1 MKRMMVASLVIAGLT
16 FGAAITVADDVAE
29 VGKKAPNFELKNY
42 DGKTVKL
49 EDHKGKIVVIEW
61 ICQNC
66 PVSRGKVDKMVELA
80 NQYKEK
86 DVVWL
91 AIDSSN
97 KDHAYFTTDDEK
109 HTYATEHK
117 IAYPILTDVDGAVG
131 KKYGAKTTPHMFII
145 DKEGTIVYSGAID
158 DRGETNYVAQALD
171 ALLEGSQV
179 PVSTTKPYGCSVKYA
194 S

>member
-1 MKRMMVASLVIAGLT
+1 MVAGLAFGSSIALAGET
-16 FGAAITVADDVAE
+16 AAEI
-29 VGKKAPNFELKNY
+29 GKPAPNFELKNY

-66 PVSRGKVDKMVELA
+66 PVSKGKLETMIKLA
-80 NQYKEK
+80 NEYKEK

-91 AIDSSN
+91 AIDSSA
-97 KDHAYFTTDDEK
+97 KGHAYFTTDDAK
-109 HTYATEHK
+109 HTYATENK
-117 IAYPILTDVDGAVG
+117 IPYPILTDADGKVG
-131 KKYGAKTTPHMFII
+131 KAYGAKTTPHMFII
-145 DKEGTIVYSGAID
+145 DKEGKLVYSGAID
-158 DRGETNYVAQALD
+158 DKGETNYVSQTLN

-179 PVSTTKPYGCSVKYA
+179 PVATTTPYGCSVKYA